1 MKIQSLIVIRHDTRQ
16 TQQGFTLIEALIAF
30 AVLSFGVMGIISLLT
45 MSKTSQLLALQHT
58 RAVTLS
64 DAIIERIR
72 ANPAGLAIYNTG
84 TDAPV
89 GGTTITDEPAP
100 DCQTADCSPEEL
112 AAHDMWAWEQAL
124 DGAGATVEGANTAGL
139 RDPRGC
145 IAFTAAPGL
154 TRSGQLTVYVQ
165 WRGLTET
172 FDAVQDG
179 EQTCGGKQAGQD
191 KYRRQVVVNT
201 YVLDAAEL

>member
-1 MKIQSLIVIRHDTRQ
+1 MTTKSLNVSRHYTTKR
-16 TQQGFTLIEALIAF
+16 TQQGFTMIEALIAF
-30 AVLSFGVMGIISLLT
+30 AVLSFGVLGIVGLLT
-45 MSKTSQLLALQHT
+45 ISKTSQLLALQHT

-72 ANPAGLAIYNTG
+72 ANPAGLEIYNTG

-89 GGTTITDEPAP
+89 GVASRGTEPAP
-100 DCQTADCSPEEL
+100 DCRDADCSPDEL
-112 AAHDMWAWEQAL
+112 ATHDMWAWEQAL

-139 RDPRGC
+139 NDPRGC

-154 TRSGQLTVYVQ
+154 TRTGQLTVYVQ

-172 FDAVQDG
+172 FDAVQG
-179 EQTCGGKQAGQD
+179 NEMTCGGEDAGTD
-191 KYRRQVVVNT
+191 KFRRQVVVNT
-201 YVLDAAEL
+201 